1 LHRKFSLKSKAPPRM
16 DDSALYLGA
25 MTREMLVLYFAAVE
39 AHGEIVAE
47 SERVSASALPPNAAA
62 PVAGRHVR

>member
-1 LHRKFSLKSKAPPRM
+1 M